1 MALDPTSRVRFN
13 LSAAAV
19 LLLDPTP
26 LGMSILVQL
35 VTGFGART
43 LYRCATA
50 AEAREVLQNEQVDI
64 AVIDAFSPSGEGYEL
79 VEWLRRS
86 APELNRYTPVLLTE
100 GHTRISDVTRARD
113 CGANFLVKRPLSPM
127 AMLERIVWVS
137 KEGRGFVLDD
147 NYVGPDRRFKVT
159 AMPKGGR
166 RREDRVTTI
175 EEPGVEES
183 GDTPEDPSQTQAA
196 S

>member
-26 LGMSILVQL
+26 LGMSILVQI

-43 LYRCATA
+43 LHRCTTA
-50 AEAREVLQNEQVDI
+50 AEAREVLQREQIDI
-64 AVIDAFSPSGEGYEL
+64 ALIDALSPSGDGYEL

-100 GHTRISDVTRARD
+100 GHTRMSDVARARD
-113 CGANFLVKRPLSPM
+113 CGANFMIKRPLSPM

-137 KEGRGFVLDD
+137 KEGRGFVLDE
-147 NYVGPDRRFKVT
+147 NYVGPDRRFKKT
-159 AMPKGGR
+159 AMPQAGR

-175 EEPGVEES
+175 EES
-183 GDTPEDPSQTQAA
+183 GDTPDDSSETKAA

>member
-13 LSAAAV
+13 LSAASV

-26 LGMSILVQL
+26 LGMSILVQI

-43 LYRCATA
+43 LYRCVTA
-50 AEAREVLQNEQVDI
+50 AEAREVLQNEQIDI
-64 AVIDAFSPSGEGYEL
+64 ALIDAVAPSGEGYAL

-100 GHTRISDVTRARD
+100 GHTRMSDVARARD

-147 NYVGPDRRFKVT
+147 NYVGPDRRFKAT
-159 AMPKGGR
+159 IMPKGGR

-175 EEPGVEES
+175 EEDGASPDDS
-183 GDTPEDPSQTQAA
+183 SQTQAA

>member
-26 LGMSILVQL
+26 LGMSILVQI

-43 LYRCATA
+43 LFRCATA
-50 AEAREVLQNEQVDI
+50 EEAREVLQREQIDL
-64 AVIDAFSPSGEGYEL
+64 ALIDAIAPGGEGYEL

-100 GHTRISDVTRARD
+100 GHTRMSDVARARD
-113 CGANFLVKRPLSPM
+113 CGANFLVKRPLSPV

-147 NYVGPDRRFKVT
+147 NYVGPDRRFKAT
-159 AMPKGGR
+159 EMTTGGR
-166 RREDRVTTI
+166 RREDRIVPI
-175 EEPGVEES
+175 EEADVAPDDS
-183 GDTPEDPSQTQAA
+183 SQTQAA
-196 S
+196 P

>member
-26 LGMSILVQL
+26 LGMSILVQI

-43 LYRCATA
+43 LYRCTTA
-50 AEAREVLQNEQVDI
+50 AEARGVFENDQVDLAI
-64 AVIDAFSPSGEGYEL
+64 IDAIAPSGEGYEL
-79 VEWLRRS
+79 VEWLRRN

-100 GHTRISDVTRARD
+100 GHTRVSDVTRARD

-127 AMLERIVWVS
+127 ALLERIVWVS
-137 KEGRGFVLDD
+137 KEGRGFVLDE
-147 NYVGPDRRFKVT
+147 NYVGPDRRFKATV
-159 AMPKGGR
+159 MPKGGR
-166 RREDRVTTI
+166 RREDRVTTS
-175 EEPGVEES
+175 E
-183 GDTPEDPSQTQAA
+183 GDGGETPSDPSQTKAA

>member
-26 LGMSILVQL
+26 LGMSILVQI

-50 AEAREVLQNEQVDI
+50 AEAREVLQRETIDI
-64 AVIDAFSPSGEGYEL
+64 ALIDAFSPSGEGYDL

-100 GHTRISDVTRARD
+100 GHTRMSDVTRARD
-113 CGANFLVKRPLSPM
+113 CGANFLVKRPLSPV

-137 KEGRGFVLDD
+137 KEGRGFVLD
-147 NYVGPDRRFKVT
+147 NGYVGPDRRFKPTV
-159 AMPKGGR
+159 MPKGGR

-175 EEPGVEES
+175 EEN
-183 GDTPEDPSQTQAA
+183 GDAPDDPSQTQAA

>member
-26 LGMSILVQL
+26 LGMSILVQI

-43 LYRCATA
+43 LYRCTTA
-50 AEAREVLQNEQVDI
+50 DEAREVLTTEQIDI
-64 AVIDAFSPSGEGYEL
+64 ALIDAVSPSGEGYAL

-100 GHTRISDVTRARD
+100 GHTRMSDVARARD
-113 CGANFLVKRPLSPM
+113 CGANFLVKRPLSPV

-147 NYVGPDRRFKVT
+147 NYVGPDRRFKTTV
-159 AMPKGGR
+159 MPKGGR
-166 RREDRVTTI
+166 RREDRVTTL
-175 EEPGVEES
+175 EES
-183 GDTPEDPSQTQAA
+183 GETPDDPSETKAA

>member
-26 LGMSILVQL
+26 LGMSILVQI

-43 LYRCATA
+43 LYRCTTA
-50 AEAREVLQNEQVDI
+50 AEAREVLQTEQIDI
-64 AVIDAFSPSGEGYEL
+64 ALIDAVSPSGEGYEL

-100 GHTRISDVTRARD
+100 GHTRMSDVARARD
-113 CGANFLVKRPLSPM
+113 CGANFLIKRPLSPV

-147 NYVGPDRRFKVT
+147 NYVGPDRRFKTT

-166 RREDRVTTI
+166 RREDRATTTLD
-175 EEPGVEES
+175 ES
-183 GDTPEDPSQTQAA
+183 GDTPDDPSQTKAA